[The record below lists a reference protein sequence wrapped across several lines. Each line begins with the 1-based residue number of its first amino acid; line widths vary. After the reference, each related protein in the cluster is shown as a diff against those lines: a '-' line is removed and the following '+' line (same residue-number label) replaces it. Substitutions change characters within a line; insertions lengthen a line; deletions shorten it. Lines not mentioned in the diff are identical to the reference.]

1 VGDEFVWDM
10 VLMPTGPSGSRGGHL
25 HIDAE
30 AVTEQSENKQ
40 LAYEFCKYL
49 TDKEGAVGVALETG
63 LACRPDVYEDERITG
78 NPYVVLLG
86 QANAEAHPH
95 INPANLRKQ
104 EMQTTVRAIFDPL
117 WVGDAEPSDEFFEQ
131 ASATFQEFLD
141 KSSE

>member
-1 VGDEFVWDM
+1 
-10 VLMPTGPSGSRGGHL
+10 
-25 HIDAE
+25 
-30 AVTEQSENKQ
+30 VTEQSENKQ

-63 LACRPDVYEDERITG
+63 LACRPDVYEDERISD

-86 QANAEAHPH
+86 QANSEAHEH

-117 WVGDAEPSDEFFEQ
+117 WVGDAEPNDDFFEQ
-131 ASATFQEFLD
+131 ASATYQEFLD
-141 KSSE
+141 KSAE

>member
-1 VGDEFVWDM
+1 
-10 VLMPTGPSGSRGGHL
+10 MPAGPSGSRGGHL

-30 AVTEQSENKQ
+30 AITEQSENKQ
-40 LAYEFCKYL
+40 LAYELCKYL

-63 LACRPDVYEDERITG
+63 LACRPDVYEDARISD

-86 QANAEAHPH
+86 QANSEAAPH

-117 WVGDAEPSDEFFEQ
+117 WVGDVEPTDEFFEQ
-131 ASATFQEFLD
+131 ASATYQEFLD
-141 KSSE
+141 KSAD